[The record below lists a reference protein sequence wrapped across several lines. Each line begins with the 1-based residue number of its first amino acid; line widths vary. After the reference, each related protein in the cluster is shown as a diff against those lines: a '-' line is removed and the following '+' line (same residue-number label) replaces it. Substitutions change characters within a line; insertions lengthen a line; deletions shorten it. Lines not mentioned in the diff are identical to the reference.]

1 MPYARKTDP
10 YTSHEAA
17 DSVKNFTLTQQAII
31 RLLQSPMTDEDL
43 VERYDLQSRVGIAP
57 MASPSG
63 IRTAR
68 HALVERGVVEAAGE
82 GRSRFGRKAL
92 IWSVK

>member
-17 DSVKNFTLTQQAII
+17 ASVKNFTLTQQAILG
-31 RLLQSPMTDEDL
+31 LLKSPMTDEDL
-43 VERYDLQSRVGIAP
+43 VERYDLQSRVGLAP

-68 HALVERGVVEAAGE
+68 HKLVERGVVDSVGE